1 MNFDIITLENLD
13 KSESLPKIVSDQF
26 EETYFVK
33 FGEEHVGVGLY
44 LQDSENCVLAIVG
57 NSEDEYKTLGSY
69 GTSDEHSKLMIHGL
83 KIAFEAYLR
92 SFKGDSA
99 IGKMEIDKD

>member
-1 MNFDIITLENLD
+1 MNFDLITLENLG
-13 KSESLPKIVSDQF
+13 KAESLPKMVSDQF

-44 LQDSENCVLAIVG
+44 LQDSEKCVLAIIG
-57 NSEDEYKTLGSY
+57 NSEDDNKILGSY
-69 GTSDEHSKLMIHGL
+69 GSSDEHSKLMMHGL

-99 IGKMEIDKD
+99 IGKIELDKE